1 MPAQAIAT
9 KANGSFT
16 SWAAPSEPPFRP
28 GPRSAQVS
36 AIFAADRVASIWSSA
51 IRFRENE
58 KPRAGDLTRGPT
70 GARFEGDKH
79 ASDQN
84 LSAALVVPPYRPNSC
99 VTAASKARIL
109 MPLQFVS
116 KGRLRPLLS
125 VSCTPNVRPV
135 SDLPIIGPG
144 PTDLDALVTA

>member
-16 SWAAPSEPPFRP
+16 SRAAPSEPPFRP
-28 GPRSAQVS
+28 GLRDLRRRSSCLDLEFGDPLPRERKA
-36 AIFAADRVASIWSSA
+36 
-51 IRFRENE
+51 
-58 KPRAGDLTRGPT
+58 PRRRHDAGPT

-99 VTAASKARIL
+99 ATAASKARIL

-116 KGRLRPLLS
+116 KGRLRPFLS

-135 SDLPIIGPG
+135 SDHPIIRPG